1 MAMSQA
7 GRGGRRTSDF
17 GFPSARSTVGRRSGS
32 PPKQRPSGL
41 FGGDAAYNTAN
52 SPPVGRVP
60 SHGDRFAE
68 SLLPGGYPLTPKSA
82 IESHLGFAESF
93 RVHEPIPASQFAA
106 VAAMPPRNN
115 SLRYIEHG
123 VWAGVAL
130 AGEGLNGLSGEFPV
144 YNRFGALCS
153 ACVPLR
159 QFIPL
164 VNGRLTPARRRR
176 VAPVIRFMTTS
187 SLAPAQWAQTEFA
200 LTGLGRPGGCLG

>member
-7 GRGGRRTSDF
+7 GRGDRRTSDF

-32 PPKQRPSGL
+32 PPKPRPSGL

-93 RVHEPIPASQFAA
+93 RVHEAISTSQSAA
-106 VAAMPPRNN
+106 VVALPPRNN
-115 SLRYIEHG
+115 SLRY
-123 VWAGVAL
+123 
-130 AGEGLNGLSGEFPV
+130 
-144 YNRFGALCS
+144 R
-153 ACVPLR
+153 
-159 QFIPL
+159 
-164 VNGRLTPARRRR
+164 
-176 VAPVIRFMTTS
+176 
-187 SLAPAQWAQTEFA
+187 
-200 LTGLGRPGGCLG
+200 